1 MADNADD
8 ASEMA
13 ELHLSVELA
22 KVKPNL
28 PPLTGHCFY
37 CHSHITDRFCDSD
50 CRDDYERD
58 QRRTLMRKRG

>member
-8 ASEMA
+8 ASEIA

-37 CHSHITDRFCDSD
+37 CHSPITDRFCDSD

>member
-37 CHSHITDRFCDSD
+37 CHSPITDRFCDAD
-50 CRDDYERD
+50 CRDDYDRD